1 MALHVNDKNT
11 IRIMARF
18 KLKLNG
24 TEMKSLAMVAANIG
38 IHGSGPRSL
47 QGLVI
52 YETLE
57 RLWSRMRNMYRIGRD
72 NYTLQLNATE
82 TDTVMTVVCPQ
93 LRNADDPYMTVLACK
108 IEEALF
114 NQVNNEINIYN
125 AMRYG
130 AE

>member
-1 MALHVNDKNT
+1 MS
-11 IRIMARF
+11 RF
-18 KLKLNG
+18 KLKMNG
-24 TEMKSLAMVAANIG
+24 MEMKAVAMAAANIG
-38 IHGSGPRSL
+38 IFGSGPGSL
-47 QGLVI
+47 RGLVI

-57 RLWSRMRNMYRIGRD
+57 RLWSRMRNMYRPGRD
-72 NYTLQLNATE
+72 RYTVQLNATE
-82 TDTVMTVVCPQ
+82 VDVMMSVVCQ
-93 LRNADDPYMTVLACK
+93 ELRNGDDPYMTVLACK

>member
-1 MALHVNDKNT
+1 MS
-11 IRIMARF
+11 RF
-18 KLKLNG
+18 KLKMNG
-24 TEMKSLAMVAANIG
+24 MEMKAVAMVAANIG

-57 RLWSRMRNMYRIGRD
+57 RLWSRMRNMYRPGRER
-72 NYTLQLNATE
+72 YTVQLNATE